1 MRLRFDTR
9 VTLCIVSMVCAEQ
22 RERTVT
28 HWFLLFGLTE
38 QRDLSPQPLTQGC
51 STSLFYLYL
60 QKLVTT
66 IFQAYQDAGLS
77 LPGLLRPREIGL
89 SLPCLSRERF
99 VTTGLLW
106 QVCLSANLIVTD
118 LPLGITLPLVKL
130 DSNSSASRQAW

>member
-77 LPGLLRPREIGL
+77 LPGLLRPRDRFITTMLVKREICHYQLALAG
-89 SLPCLSRERF
+89 
-99 VTTGLLW
+99 
-106 QVCLSANLIVTD
+106 
-118 LPLGITLPLVKL
+118 LPLGKS
-130 DSNSSASRQAW
+130 DSDRSSSWYYSASRQA